1 MDRLQRAIRELEIA
15 ASKRL
20 DNEKTTII
28 STYEQN
34 ITMVSRQYEEY
45 KI

>member
-1 MDRLQRAIRELEIA
+1 MN
-15 ASKRL
+15 SVKRL

-34 ITMVSRQYEEY
+34 MTLVTRQYEEY
-45 KI
+45 KLETSRKIS